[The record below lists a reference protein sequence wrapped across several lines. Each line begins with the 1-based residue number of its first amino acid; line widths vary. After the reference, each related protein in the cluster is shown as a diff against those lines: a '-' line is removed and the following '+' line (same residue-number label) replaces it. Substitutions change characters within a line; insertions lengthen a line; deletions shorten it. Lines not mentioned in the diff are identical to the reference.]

1 METLLQDVR
10 FGFRMLLKSPGFTAL
25 AVLALALGIG
35 ANTAVFSVAIAFLKK
50 PVALPNLDRLVMV
63 LNLAPDQTT
72 GWNDV
77 APADYLDWKK
87 QAQTFEEMGAT
98 QQQDA
103 NFTGKGEPER
113 VAALL
118 ASANFFDVVGVP
130 PAMGRPFLP
139 EEEQVGHDQE
149 VVISYGLWQRRFGSD
164 PNVLGKTAM
173 INDRS
178 YTIVGVT
185 SKDFD
190 FPGGTQVY
198 LPLALTDQQKADR
211 AHRYIDPIARLKPG
225 ITLRNAA
232 AEIWTIQQRLRHQY
246 PQAEQ
251 DWRTKVMPLGVFVS
265 GELTDQYCE
274 MLIVAVLFVLLIACA
289 NVANLLFARS
299 ASRLKEVALRR
310 ALGANRFRVI
320 RQLLTESVMLAI
332 VGAAL
337 GLLLGQWGIGLL
349 RHYMPPEIERE
360 LPAWRHVR
368 MEMDV
373 FLYTVAI
380 TFAAGLISGLA
391 PAFHTSKADVYEELK
406 EGGRGGTTGRN
417 RQRMRS
423 VFVVAEVALS
433 LILLMGA
440 GLMTKGVRALLVV
453 NQNLDPG
460 HVLTMKIVPADS
472 KYKTPQQKASF
483 YQGVLEQLQ
492 AIPGV
497 QSAAVAA
504 QVPFGDYG
512 DTEPV
517 SIQDRPPQPG
527 EFRQA
532 NFDNVNAGY
541 FQTIKIPLL
550 DGRYISDADG
560 PDQPPVAV
568 VSESFV
574 RRYFARE
581 NPLGKMIKQGQS
593 DSDQPWARIVGVV
606 ADVKYDPYARQE
618 TPPVYLPYR
627 QSPPNLGYLAI
638 KTTGDPTTFGAAVR
652 SAIDAVDP
660 DQPID
665 DVWTLQ
671 KVISN
676 QLLGL
681 SYVAVMLS
689 ALGAIALVL
698 ASIGVYG
705 VMAYSVSERTHEI
718 GVRLALGAQRRDVMN
733 LVLTRGVILTSIG
746 LLIGLPI
753 SVALAQLLAGVI
765 FGVSA
770 GDFTTF
776 AGTTLLLCAITM
788 LACYIPARRA
798 MSVDPIVAL
807 RYE

>member
-1 METLLQDVR
+1 
-10 FGFRMLLKSPGFTAL
+10 
-25 AVLALALGIG
+25 
-35 ANTAVFSVAIAFLKK
+35 
-50 PVALPNLDRLVMV
+50 
-63 LNLAPDQTT
+63 
-72 GWNDV
+72 
-77 APADYLDWKK
+77 
-87 QAQTFEEMGAT
+87 
-98 QQQDA
+98 
-103 NFTGKGEPER
+103 
-113 VAALL
+113 
-118 ASANFFDVVGVP
+118 
-130 PAMGRPFLP
+130 
-139 EEEQVGHDQE
+139 
-149 VVISYGLWQRRFGSD
+149 
-164 PNVLGKTAM
+164 
-173 INDRS
+173 
-178 YTIVGVT
+178 
-185 SKDFD
+185 
-190 FPGGTQVY
+190 
-198 LPLALTDQQKADR
+198 
-211 AHRYIDPIARLKPG
+211 
-225 ITLRNAA
+225 
-232 AEIWTIQQRLRHQY
+232 
-246 PQAEQ
+246 
-251 DWRTKVMPLGVFVS
+251 
-265 GELTDQYCE
+265 
-274 MLIVAVLFVLLIACA
+274 
-289 NVANLLFARS
+289 
-299 ASRLKEVALRR
+299 
-310 ALGANRFRVI
+310 
-320 RQLLTESVMLAI
+320 
-332 VGAAL
+332 
-337 GLLLGQWGIGLL
+337 
-349 RHYMPPEIERE
+349 
-360 LPAWRHVR
+360 

-406 EGGRGGTTGRN
+406 EGGRGGTSGKN

-433 LILLMGA
+433 LILLIGA
-440 GLMTKGVRALLVV
+440 GLMTKGVRTLLVV

-483 YQGVLEQLQ
+483 YQRVLEQFQ

-497 QSAAVAA
+497 RSAAVAT

-532 NFDNVNAGY
+532 NFDDVNPDY
-541 FQTIKIPLL
+541 FRTIKIPLL
-550 DGRYISDADG
+550 DGRLISEADG
-560 PDQPPVAV
+560 ADQPPVAV
-568 VSESFV
+568 VSEAFV
-574 RRYFARE
+574 RRYFGRE
-581 NPLGKMIKQGQS
+581 NPLGKFIKQGQP

-606 ADVKYDPYARQE
+606 ADIKYDPYARQE

-627 QSPPNLGYLAI
+627 QSPPNLGYLAL
-638 KTTGDPTTFGAAVR
+638 KTSGDPTSFGVAAR

-665 DVWTLQ
+665 DVWSLQ

-689 ALGAIALVL
+689 ALGGIALVL

-705 VMAYSVSERTHEI
+705 VMSYSVSERTHEI
-718 GVRLALGAQRRDVMN
+718 GVRLALGARRRDVMN
-733 LVLTRGVILTSIG
+733 LVLTRGVILTFIG

-753 SVALAQLLAGVI
+753 SVGLAQLLAGQI

-776 AGTTLLLCAITM
+776 VGITLLLCAITM

>member
-1 METLLQDVR
+1 
-10 FGFRMLLKSPGFTAL
+10 
-25 AVLALALGIG
+25 
-35 ANTAVFSVAIAFLKK
+35 
-50 PVALPNLDRLVMV
+50 
-63 LNLAPDQTT
+63 
-72 GWNDV
+72 
-77 APADYLDWKK
+77 
-87 QAQTFEEMGAT
+87 
-98 QQQDA
+98 
-103 NFTGKGEPER
+103 
-113 VAALL
+113 
-118 ASANFFDVVGVP
+118 
-130 PAMGRPFLP
+130 
-139 EEEQVGHDQE
+139 
-149 VVISYGLWQRRFGSD
+149 
-164 PNVLGKTAM
+164 
-173 INDRS
+173 
-178 YTIVGVT
+178 
-185 SKDFD
+185 
-190 FPGGTQVY
+190 
-198 LPLALTDQQKADR
+198 
-211 AHRYIDPIARLKPG
+211 
-225 ITLRNAA
+225 
-232 AEIWTIQQRLRHQY
+232 
-246 PQAEQ
+246 
-251 DWRTKVMPLGVFVS
+251 
-265 GELTDQYCE
+265 
-274 MLIVAVLFVLLIACA
+274 
-289 NVANLLFARS
+289 
-299 ASRLKEVALRR
+299 
-310 ALGANRFRVI
+310 
-320 RQLLTESVMLAI
+320 
-332 VGAAL
+332 
-337 GLLLGQWGIGLL
+337 
-349 RHYMPPEIERE
+349 
-360 LPAWRHVR
+360 
-368 MEMDV
+368 
-373 FLYTVAI
+373 
-380 TFAAGLISGLA
+380 
-391 PAFHTSKADVYEELK
+391 
-406 EGGRGGTTGRN
+406 
-417 RQRMRS
+417 
-423 VFVVAEVALS
+423 
-433 LILLMGA
+433 
-440 GLMTKGVRALLVV
+440 
-453 NQNLDPG
+453 
-460 HVLTMKIVPADS
+460 
-472 KYKTPQQKASF
+472 
-483 YQGVLEQLQ
+483 LEQLQ

-527 EFRQA
+527 DFRQA
-532 NFDNVNAGY
+532 NFDNVNADY
-541 FQTIKIPLL
+541 FRTIKIPLL
-550 DGRYISDADG
+550 DGRYISEADG

-568 VSESFV
+568 VSESFA